1 MGAKSKSKTH
11 LQNTFFD
18 LFSRFLRICSQ
29 SMKKIITWPKII
41 IFLKVD
47 NNVKNATFH
56 ANFESVEKVL
66 EKYIKKKLL
75 AKTWRK
81 NALFFTFTHVRQ
93 TCFAYNFFWCIF

>member
-56 ANFESVEKVL
+56 A
-66 EKYIKKKLL
+66 
-75 AKTWRK
+75 
-81 NALFFTFTHVRQ
+81 
-93 TCFAYNFFWCIF
+93 